1 MKTKRWLIVLLCV
14 GLTISAIGCAV
25 KPEPQIEYKTSESSE
40 SSVILSGMYERDYS
54 TNGFFIKKVEYQ
66 ECNEYIVCHRF
77 YTGEV
82 TEIVNIGIREQPLI
96 IVNERI
102 YYATGLSLVSVN
114 LGGGDQKV
122 LNPDNGDTFELMID
136 MVDEDGEWLY
146 CSGRK
151 MVEIYGDPVALDG
164 VHFLPAHFRVK
175 PDFSEYSEVAY
186 E

>member
-1 MKTKRWLIVLLCV
+1 MKMKRWLIALLCV
-14 GLTISAIGCAV
+14 GMTILTAGCVA
-25 KPEPQIEYKTSESSE
+25 KAEPQIEYKSSE

-77 YTGEV
+77 HTGEV

-102 YYATGLSLVSVN
+102 YYATGIDLVSVN
-114 LGGGDQKV
+114 LKGEDAKRLRRDEGHS
-122 LNPDNGDTFELMID
+122 FELMID
-136 MVDEDGEWLY
+136 MVDEGGEWLY

-175 PDFSEYSEVAY
+175 PDFSQYSVVEYE
-186 E
+186 

>member
-1 MKTKRWLIVLLCV
+1 MKIKRWLIALLCI
-14 GLTISAIGCAV
+14 GLAILAAGCAV
-25 KPEPQIEYKTSESSE
+25 KPEPEPEYGTDDRN
-40 SSVILSGMYERDYS
+40 IYEEYYGP
-54 TNGFFIKKVEYQ
+54 TGFFIKTVEYQ
-66 ECNEYIVCHRF
+66 ECNEYVVCFRSP
-77 YTGEV
+77 TGEV
-82 TEIVNIGIREQPLI
+82 AEIVNIGTREQPLI

-114 LGGGDQKV
+114 LEGGDKKA
-122 LNPDNGDTFELMID
+122 LNPDNGDTFESMID

-164 VHFLPAHFRVK
+164 VHFLPADFRVK
-175 PDFSEYSEVAY
+175 PDFSEYSVVEY